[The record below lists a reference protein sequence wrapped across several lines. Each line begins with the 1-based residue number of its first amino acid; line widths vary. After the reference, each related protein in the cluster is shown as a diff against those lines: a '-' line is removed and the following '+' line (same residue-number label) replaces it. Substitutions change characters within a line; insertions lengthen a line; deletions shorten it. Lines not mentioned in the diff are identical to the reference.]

1 MGRGRGKVKSTD
13 ENEQTIKELKKANRR
28 LKSDNERLKSE
39 IATLHE
45 AFSQTS
51 KYIRGNTDNI
61 SVEKIIDGVKNG
73 STLQEIKKDACCEK
87 CKSENVKELRV
98 PTVGTIILC
107 TECSYRKVIKNGKE
121 E

>member
-1 MGRGRGKVKSTD
+1 VNPEMGKYPLSSILEGKYPDYPVY
-13 ENEQTIKELKKANRR
+13 R
-28 LKSDNERLKSE
+28 LKDKL
-39 IATLHE
+39 
-45 AFSQTS
+45 
-51 KYIRGNTDNI
+51 IR
-61 SVEKIIDGVKNG
+61 SR
-73 STLQEIKKDACCEK
+73 KKDACCEK